1 MIRALCLVLVAAVS
15 LPAVAAP
22 PKRRVRRQVKT
33 VLTCFGFT
41 GLADHAGRMTGTYA
55 APPTETDKVD
65 RQVRSLVEAT
75 HAPKDLLASARQVVS
90 TIPAP
95 LLRAAV
101 AFCHTPAGRAYTR
114 LVNTGTDL
122 SQLKTQAKPDAEH
135 ARLAA
140 ALVKETHL
148 AEDTRDENLLA
159 VRNAAGARGLVQRAT
174 TTAEADAAR
183 RRAFAQGFK
192 AQVVDGVQ
200 AKLGDRTKEMRQAV
214 ERLIGMSLART
225 PKAQVEAMT
234 RFFRSRAGGAVVQ
247 AFGASLHAAMD
258 DAWDRMARRFVAG
271 TLAAQ

>member
-1 MIRALCLVLVAAVS
+1 MIRALSLALAVCVA
-15 LPAVAAP
+15 LPAAAAS
-22 PKRRVRRQVKT
+22 PKHPVKHQVKT

-41 GLADHAGRMTGTYA
+41 GLADHAGTMTGTYA
-55 APPTETDKVD
+55 APPTETGKVD
-65 RQVRSLVEAT
+65 RQVRALVQAT
-75 HAPKDLLASARQVVS
+75 HAPKDLVASARQVVS

-95 LLRAAV
+95 LLRAA
-101 AFCHTPAGRAYTR
+101 ATFCHTRAGRAYSR
-114 LVNTGTDL
+114 LVNAGTDL
-122 SQLKTQAKPDAEH
+122 SQLKTRAAPDPDH

-140 ALVKETHL
+140 ALVKETQL

-159 VRNAAGARGLVQRAT
+159 VRNAAGARGLVQRAAT
-174 TTAEADAAR
+174 TPEADIAG
-183 RRAFAQGFK
+183 RRAFAQGLK
-192 AQVVDGVQ
+192 TQVVDGVQ

-225 PKAQVEAMT
+225 PKRQVEAMV

-271 TLAAQ
+271 KLAGQ